1 MRLILDLD
9 ETLLDTL
16 ERQYCLL
23 NALAVPCGHR
33 IQKELYLKFKKQSLS
48 NTEILARI
56 GIRPLII
63 KKIHAE
69 YIKLVESKEYLKLD
83 SLILDYRLLEDLSEK
98 HELHLCSM
106 RSNPENSIEQ
116 LKVLGLQKLF
126 KSISWVSHSENEGK
140 VQSVAQIQ
148 ERYGTVDYYIGDSEV
163 DRIAADE
170 NSISFLRCD
179 RGIDEINS
187 EKLIQKLI

>member
-23 NALAVPCGHR
+23 NALAEPHGHR
-33 IQKELYLKFKKQSLS
+33 IRKELYLKLKNQSLS
-48 NTEILARI
+48 NTEILTRI
-56 GIRPLII
+56 GLRPLII

-69 YIKLVESKEYLKLD
+69 YIELVESKEYLKLD
-83 SLILDYRLLEDLSEK
+83 SLILDYRLLKGLSEK

-116 LKVLGLQKLF
+116 LKLLGLQKLF
-126 KSISWVSHSENEGK
+126 KSISWVSHAEIVGK

-170 NSISFLRCD
+170 NKISFLRCD
-179 RGIDEINS
+179 RGIDDMNS
-187 EKLIQKLI
+187 EKLIQKLL